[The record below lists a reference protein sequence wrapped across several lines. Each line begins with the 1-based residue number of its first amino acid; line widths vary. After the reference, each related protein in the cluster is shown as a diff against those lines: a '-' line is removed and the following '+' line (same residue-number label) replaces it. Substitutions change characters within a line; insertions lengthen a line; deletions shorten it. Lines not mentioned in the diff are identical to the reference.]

1 MSSIKTMHR
10 GESVIA
16 MKTIGSG
23 QLPVLLLAFILLSGF
38 LSPQAAVAQLGKSTL
53 PQEKGGVYLEDL
65 LDKPIKLKVIKATP
79 VYSSLKG
86 DRWLGNLVPGHTA
99 TLLAISDKAYR
110 VRARARQG
118 QVAGWV
124 SPKAFQGIDDEMV
137 KKLKKLAERELL
149 VQDLISKKQ
158 IAMGMTIGE
167 VEKSLGRPDNRS
179 SKVTKKGRTDKV
191 EYITYERVA
200 QTVTRPDRF
209 GRLFQSTV
217 YVKVPVGK
225 LTIEFEDELVT
236 SIEEAEGDNVAGPVT
251 VVPPPIVLF

>member
-1 MSSIKTMHR
+1 MRGKNSVTVMKFKEAGGRSSER
-10 GESVIA
+10 C
-16 MKTIGSG
+16 
-23 QLPVLLLAFILLSGF
+23 LLLAVVALLSGL
-38 LSPQAAVAQLGKSTL
+38 LSPDLAVAQLGKSNL
-53 PQEKGGVYLEDL
+53 PQEEGGVYLEGL
-65 LDKPIKLKVIKATP
+65 LEKPIQLKVIKPMP

-99 TLLAISDKAYR
+99 VLLAISDRAYR

-124 SPKAFQGIDDEMV
+124 SPKALQGIDDKMV
-137 KKLKKLAERELL
+137 KNLKKLAERELL

-158 IAMGMTIGE
+158 IAMGMTVDE
-167 VEKSLGRPDNRS
+167 VERSLGRPDNRT
-179 SKVTKKGRTDKV
+179 SKVTKGGRKDKV

-200 QTVTRPDRF
+200 QSVTSTDRF

-225 LTIEFEDELVT
+225 LTIEFEDELVS
-236 SIEEAEGDNVAGPVT
+236 SIEEAEGDNVAGPIK

>member
-1 MSSIKTMHR
+1 M
-10 GESVIA
+10 
-16 MKTIGSG
+16 
-23 QLPVLLLAFILLSGF
+23 
-38 LSPQAAVAQLGKSTL
+38 
-53 PQEKGGVYLEDL
+53 
-65 LDKPIKLKVIKATP
+65 
-79 VYSSLKG
+79 
-86 DRWLGNLVPGHTA
+86 GNLVPGHTA

-124 SPKAFQGIDDEMV
+124 SPKCLQGIDEKMV
-137 KKLKKLAERELL
+137 KNLKKLAERELL

-158 IAMGMTIGE
+158 IAMGMTVGE
-167 VEKSLGRPDNRS
+167 VERSLGRPDNRS
-179 SKVTKKGRTDKV
+179 SKVTKEGRKDKV

-200 QTVTRPDRF
+200 QTVTRPDQF

-225 LTIEFEDELVT
+225 LTIEFEDELVS
-236 SIEEAEGDNVAGPVT
+236 SIEEAEGDNVAGPIT

>member
-1 MSSIKTMHR
+1 M
-10 GESVIA
+10 IA
-16 MKTIGSG
+16 KKYPGSG
-23 QLPVLLLAFILLSGF
+23 QLSVLLAGVVLFFSF
-38 LSPQAAVAQLGKSTL
+38 HSPQVAVAQFKKSNL
-53 PQEKGGVYLEDL
+53 PQEKGGVYLEGL
-65 LDKPIKLKVIKATP
+65 LDKPIKLKVVKASA

-110 VRARARQG
+110 VRGRARQG

-124 SPKAFQGIDDEMV
+124 SPKALEGMDEKMV
-137 KKLKKLAERELL
+137 KNLKKLAERELL

-158 IAMGMTIGE
+158 IAMGMTVGE
-167 VEKSLGRPDNRS
+167 VEDSLGRPDNRS
-179 SKVTKKGRTDKV
+179 SKVNKEGRKDKV

-225 LTIEFEDELVT
+225 LTIEFDDEVVS
-236 SIEEAEGDNVAGPVT
+236 SIEEAEGDNVAGKIT